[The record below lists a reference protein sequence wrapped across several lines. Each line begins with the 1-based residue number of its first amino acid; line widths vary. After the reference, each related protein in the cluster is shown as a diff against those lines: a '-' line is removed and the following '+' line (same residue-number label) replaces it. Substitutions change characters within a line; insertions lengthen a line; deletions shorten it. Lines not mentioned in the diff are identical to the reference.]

1 MIQLDVILP
10 NILDGERNEL
20 SVSRGKNYIWLLLV
34 LPGML
39 FVIFFM
45 LVPLFSLCF
54 TSFFPEQSFSFS
66 SYFKLF
72 QDAYFQQTFVR
83 SVRLSLLSTFMCA
96 LLGYPTAYYI
106 SKYSRHK
113 GMMMAFAMFP
123 MFTSPVVRSFSWMVI
138 LGKRGMVNN
147 FLLWTGLFAKP
158 QDLLYNEFSMTVGF
172 VQLFL
177 PQMILSLIGVMD
189 NIPDDLTL
197 AAGNLGAGKLKSF
210 FKVIFPLSISG
221 LVTGSVLVFTGC
233 MTAYTTPQLLGGT
246 DTRVLATMVY
256 QYAMSLRDWTQASVV
271 AVVMIVVTMAIS
283 SVFNSVSRKINPMA

>member
-1 MIQLDVILP
+1 M
-10 NILDGERNEL
+10 
-20 SVSRGKNYIWLLLV
+20 SVNRGKNWIWLLLV
-34 LPGML
+34 LPGTL
-39 FVIFFM
+39 FVTFFM
-45 LVPLFSLCF
+45 LIPLFSLCM
-54 TSFFPEQSFSFS
+54 TSFFPDQSFSFG
-66 SYFKLF
+66 SYLKLF
-72 QDAYFQQTFVR
+72 KDAYFQQTFVR
-83 SVRLSLLSTFMCA
+83 SIRLSLLSTFMCA

-113 GMMMAFAMFP
+113 GMMMAFAVFP

-138 LGKRGMVNN
+138 LGKRGIVNN
-147 FLLWTGLFAKP
+147 FLVWTGLFAKP

-177 PQMILSLIGVMD
+177 PQMILALIGVMD

-197 AAGNLGAGKLKSF
+197 AAGNLGAGKLESF
-210 FKVIFPLSISG
+210 FKVVFPLSISG

-271 AVVMIVVTMAIS
+271 AVVMIVVTMAVS
-283 SVFNSVSRKINPMA
+283 SVFNSVSRKINPMV